1 VKGIDSFETAPARRD
16 GIKHVAMLGS
26 LPPLRALSPY
36 CLGLATAMAEAVK
49 VEFISFDKIYPG
61 FLYPGRD
68 LEEDHTFPA
77 IDHPNLRVRRQLAWY
92 NPLTWIVEGLTA
104 KGALLHA
111 QWWSLPL
118 WPIYAFVCSGFKA
131 RRRPIVFTVH
141 NIRPHEDSRIY
152 ESLCRV
158 LFKLGDHFIVHSAEN
173 RDTLREVYN
182 IPDSRM
188 TQIAH
193 GPLEFPS
200 GVLTREGARQDLGFS
215 NEHRVVL
222 FFGAIRSY
230 KGVDVALRALADLRE
245 KMPEVR
251 LLIAGKPWETW
262 ASYEAIISA
271 LGIAPI
277 VNTDLRYI
285 PAGEV
290 AKFFLAADLVILPY
304 RRFDAQSGVGAAA
317 LAFRKP
323 LIVTDVGGLPDLVE
337 DRSWVVPA
345 DDWKAL
351 AEKMGQCLCDPER
364 LLKMA
369 RGSGR
374 LREAGSWAEAAK
386 QTFSVYESV
395 LGLKSTLSCRQAS

>member
-1 VKGIDSFETAPARRD
+1 MD

-36 CLGLATAMAEAVK
+36 CLGLANAMADVLK

-61 FLYPGRD
+61 FLYPGRE
-68 LEEDHTFPA
+68 LEEDHTFSA
-77 IDHPNLRVRRQLAWY
+77 INHPNLRVRRRLAWY
-92 NPLTWIVEGLTA
+92 NPLSWIMEGLTA
-104 KGALLHA
+104 KGQLLHA

-141 NIRPHEDSRIY
+141 NIRSHEGSRIY
-152 ESLCRV
+152 EWFCRM

-173 RDTLREVYN
+173 LDTLREVYH

-193 GPLEFPS
+193 GPLDFPAE
-200 GVLTREGARQDLGFS
+200 GLTREEARRDLCFS

-222 FFGAIRSY
+222 LFGTIRSY

-245 KMPEVR
+245 EMPEVR
-251 LLIAGKPWETW
+251 LLIAGKPWENW
-262 ASYEAIISA
+262 ASYETLIRA
-271 LGIAPI
+271 LGIEPF
-277 VNTDLRYI
+277 VGTDLRYI

-304 RRFDAQSGVGAAA
+304 RHFDAQSGVGAAA
-317 LAFRKP
+317 LAFQKP

-337 DRSWVVPA
+337 DRGCVVPSG
-345 DDWKAL
+345 DWKAL
-351 AEKMGQCLCDPER
+351 AEKMGQCLRDPK
-364 LLKMA
+364 LLLEMA
-369 RGSGR
+369 HNSGR

-386 QTFSVYESV
+386 KTLSVYETV
-395 LGLKSTLSCRQAS
+395 LGIKSSLSGRQAS

>member
-1 VKGIDSFETAPARRD
+1 
-16 GIKHVAMLGS
+16 MLGS
-26 LPPLRALSPY
+26 LPPLRALSSY
-36 CLGLATAMAEAVK
+36 CLGLANALADILP
-49 VEFISFDKIYPG
+49 VEFISFNKIYPG

-68 LEEDHTFPA
+68 LQEDHSFPA
-77 IDHPNLRVRRQLAWY
+77 VNHPNLRVRRHLAWF
-92 NPLTWIVEGLTA
+92 NPWTWIMEGLMA

-152 ESLCRV
+152 ECLCRV
-158 LFKLGDHFIVHSAEN
+158 LFKLGDHFIVHSGEN
-173 RDTLREVYN
+173 LATLREVYH

-193 GPLEFPS
+193 GPLDFPS
-200 GVLTREGARQDLGFS
+200 GVFTREAVRQDLGFS

-222 FFGAIRSY
+222 LFGAIRPY
-230 KGVDVALRALADLRE
+230 KGVDVALRALADVRE
-245 KMPEVR
+245 EMPEVR

-262 ASYEAIISA
+262 DSYRALISA
-271 LGIAPI
+271 LGIEPF
-277 VNTDLRYI
+277 VSTDLRYI

-317 LAFRKP
+317 LAFQKP
-323 LIVTDVGGLPDLVE
+323 LIVTDVGGLPDLVG
-337 DRSWVVPA
+337 DRGWVVPC
-345 DDWKAL
+345 DDGKAL
-351 AEKMGQCLCDPER
+351 AEKMGRCLRDPER
-364 LLKMA
+364 LSEMA
-369 RGSGR
+369 RQSKR
-374 LREAGSWAEAAK
+374 LCDEGSWAEAAK
-386 QTFSVYESV
+386 KTYSVYESV
-395 LGLKSTLSCRQAS
+395 LGLSSRPSGRQPS

>member
-1 VKGIDSFETAPARRD
+1 VKGIDSFEMDPAGRD

-36 CLGLATAMAEAVK
+36 CLGLANAMADVLK
-49 VEFISFDKIYPG
+49 VEFISFNKIYPG

-77 IDHPNLRVRRQLAWY
+77 INHPNLRVRRRLAWY
-92 NPLTWIVEGLTA
+92 NPLTWIMEGLTA

-118 WPIYAFVCSGFKA
+118 WPIYAIVCAGFKA

-141 NIRPHEDSRIY
+141 NIRSHEGSRIY
-152 ESLCRV
+152 EWFCRM

-173 RDTLREVYN
+173 LDTLRDLYS

-193 GPLEFPS
+193 GPLDFPS

-222 FFGAIRSY
+222 LFGAIRSY
-230 KGVDVALRALADLRE
+230 KGVDVAVRALADLRE
-245 KMPEVR
+245 NMPEVR
-251 LLIAGKPWETW
+251 LLIAGKPWENW
-262 ASYEAIISA
+262 APYEVLIRE
-271 LGIAPI
+271 LGIASL
-277 VNTDLRYI
+277 VCTDLRYI
-285 PAGEV
+285 PTGEV

-304 RRFDAQSGVGAAA
+304 RHFDAQSGVGAAA
-317 LAFRKP
+317 LAFQKP
-323 LIVTDVGGLPDLVE
+323 LIVTDVGGLSDLVE
-337 DRSWVVPA
+337 DRGCVVPP
-345 DDWKAL
+345 DDWEAL

>member
-1 VKGIDSFETAPARRD
+1 MKEIDSFETDPARRD
-16 GIKHVAMLGS
+16 GIKQVAMLGS

-36 CLGLATAMAEAVK
+36 CLGLANAMAEAVK
-49 VEFISFDKIYPG
+49 VEFISFNKIYPG

-77 IDHPNLRVRRQLAWY
+77 INHPNLRVRRHLAWY
-92 NPLTWIVEGLTA
+92 NPLSWITEGLTA
-104 KGALLHA
+104 KGELLHA

-152 ESLCRV
+152 EWFCRM
-158 LFKLGDHFIVHSAEN
+158 LFKLGDHFIVHSSEN
-173 RDTLREVYN
+173 RDTLKKLYN
-182 IPDSRM
+182 IPDSRL
-188 TQIAH
+188 TQIVH
-193 GPLEFPS
+193 GPLDFPS
-200 GVLTREGARQDLGFS
+200 GNLTREGARHDLGFS

-222 FFGAIRSY
+222 LFGTIRSY

-245 KMPEVR
+245 EMPEIR

-262 ASYEAIISA
+262 ASYEALIRA
-271 LGIAPI
+271 LGIAPF
-277 VNTDLRYI
+277 VSTDLRYI

-317 LAFRKP
+317 LAFQKP
-323 LIVTDVGGLPDLVE
+323 LIVTDVGGLPDLVA
-337 DRSWVVPA
+337 DRDCVVPP
-345 DDWKAL
+345 DDWEAL
-351 AEKMGQCLCDPER
+351 AEKMAQCLRDPER

-369 RGSGR
+369 RHSGR
-374 LREAGSWAEAAK
+374 LCQAGSWAEAAK
-386 QTFSVYESV
+386 KTFSVYESV
-395 LGLKSTLSCRQAS
+395 LGLKSSLTGRQAS

>member
-1 VKGIDSFETAPARRD
+1 VKGIDSFETDPARRD
-16 GIKHVAMLGS
+16 RIKDVAMLGS

-36 CLGLATAMAEAVK
+36 CLGLANAVADVVK
-49 VEFISFDKIYPG
+49 VEFISFNKIYPG

-68 LEEDHTFPA
+68 LEEDLTFPA
-77 IDHPNLRVRRQLAWY
+77 INHPNLRVRRRLSWY
-92 NPLTWIVEGLTA
+92 NPWTWIMEGLTP

-118 WPIYAFVCSGFKA
+118 WPIYVYVCSGFKA
-131 RRRPIVFTVH
+131 RKRPIVFTVH

-152 ESLCRV
+152 EWFCRM

-173 RDTLREVYN
+173 CATLTELYN
-182 IPDSRM
+182 IPKSRL

-193 GPLEFPS
+193 GPLDFPS
-200 GVLTREGARQDLGFS
+200 GVLTREGARRDLGFS

-222 FFGAIRSY
+222 LFGAIRSY
-230 KGVDVALRALADLRE
+230 KGVDVALRALTDLRE
-245 KMPEVR
+245 RMPEVR

-262 ASYEAIISA
+262 GSYETLISA
-271 LGIAPI
+271 LGISPF
-277 VNTDLRYI
+277 VVTDLRYI

-317 LAFRKP
+317 LAFQKP
-323 LIVTDVGGLPDLVE
+323 LIVTEVGGLPDLVE
-337 DRSWVVPA
+337 DRGCVVPSG
-345 DDWKAL
+345 DWKAL
-351 AEKMGQCLCDPER
+351 SEKMEQCLRDPER

-386 QTFSVYESV
+386 QTISVYETV
-395 LGLKSTLSCRQAS
+395 LRLKSSLSGRQTS